1 MGPIGVQE
9 MIFIFILALLMFGPK
24 KLPEL
29 ARMLGKGLS
38 EFRRAKNELQST
50 FQTHM
55 QELEREA
62 RMEDAK
68 KSAASSPMITPPANP
83 YSYAA
88 DEYGQASAGYGY
100 SSSDSSSYP
109 SEPPVEAHAAQTHEI
124 ESAAPAAPIEPVN
137 GSVPRTNGVQ
147 SLSASAHSAATHS
160 SEAKEEHP
168 A

>member
-9 MIFIFILALLMFGPK
+9 MILIFILALLLFGPK

-38 EFRRAKNELQST
+38 EFRRAKNELTST
-50 FQTHM
+50 FNTHM

-62 RMEDAK
+62 RIEDARK
-68 KSAASSPMITPPANP
+68 ASAAMPAVTPPVTP
-83 YSYAA
+83 YAYAA

-100 SSSDSSSYP
+100 DSAYP
-109 SEPPVEAHAAQTHEI
+109 AEPPVDSHA
-124 ESAAPAAPIEPVN
+124 EPVD
-137 GSVPRTNGVQ
+137 GSVPRSNGVHPVTPDPVPAH
-147 SLSASAHSAATHS
+147 ASES
-160 SEAKEEHP
+160 KDEHP

>member
-9 MIFIFILALLMFGPK
+9 MIFIFILALLLFGPK

-62 RMEDAK
+62 RMDEAK

-100 SSSDSSSYP
+100 SSSDGSSYP
-109 SEPPVEAHAAQTHEI
+109 SEPPVETHVAQTHEI
-124 ESAAPAAPIEPVN
+124 DAAAPTPAVM

-147 SLSASAHSAATHS
+147 SLSAPDHSAETHS

>member
-29 ARMLGKGLS
+29 SRMLCKGLS

-88 DEYGQASAGYGY
+88 DEYGQSSLGYGY
-100 SSSDSSSYP
+100 ASSDGSNYP
-109 SEPPVEAHAAQTHEI
+109 SEPPVETHAPPMHEI
-124 ESAAPAAPIEPVN
+124 EAAASTPAVV

-147 SLSASAHSAATHS
+147 SLSAAAHAADTHE

>member
-9 MIFIFILALLMFGPK
+9 MILIFILALLLFGPK

-38 EFRRAKNELQST
+38 EFRRAKNELTST
-50 FQTHM
+50 FNTHM

-62 RMEDAK
+62 RIEDARK
-68 KSAASSPMITPPANP
+68 ASASMPPPTPAVTP
-83 YSYAA
+83 YAYAA

-100 SSSDSSSYP
+100 DYSAANDRAYP
-109 SEPPVEAHAAQTHEI
+109 VEPPVESHA
-124 ESAAPAAPIEPVN
+124 EPLAD
-137 GSVPRTNGVQ
+137 SVPRTNGV
-147 SLSASAHSAATHS
+147 HPVTPV
-160 SEAKEEHP
+160 KDEHP